1 VTAGV
6 RHQHRRAGR
15 PVQVEGDPVAALGV
29 VPAAEHVAEQPEVPG
44 HRAVTADDLPGPIL
58 ERPTQGLGVLEGVEG
73 VGDLGGQDGGL
84 RRSEPPFETVEL
96 ATGLAVATE
105 VGQDGAEQGL
115 GFHNVGMLGQQ
126 LPHEDLGFGGAAL
139 LTTGESGEQP
149 GFWPMRAQLGSLG
162 RQALALPEPAFEQGP
177 GPQPDQRTPRRR
189 QPNPVY
195 GRAGC
200 PFGCES

>member
-1 VTAGV
+1 MTAGV

-96 ATGLAVATE
+96 ATTLATLGCSS
-105 VGQDGAEQGL
+105 GQGYYFAKPLEAD
-115 GFHNVGMLGQQ
+115 
-126 LPHEDLGFGGAAL
+126 AAL
-139 LTTGESGEQP
+139 EY
-149 GFWPMRAQLGSLG
+149 WKARG
-162 RQALALPEPAFEQGP
+162 REIAA
-177 GPQPDQRTPRRR
+177 R
-189 QPNPVY
+189 
-195 GRAGC
+195 
-200 PFGCES
+200 